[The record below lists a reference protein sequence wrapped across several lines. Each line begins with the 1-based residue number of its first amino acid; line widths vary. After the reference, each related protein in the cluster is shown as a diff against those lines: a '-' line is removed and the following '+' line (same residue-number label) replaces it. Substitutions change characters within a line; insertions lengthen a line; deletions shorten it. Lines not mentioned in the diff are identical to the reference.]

1 MHEQARAQ
9 GQIGQQHGQT
19 IELVP
24 LLIGWINGTGVWV
37 LSALS
42 SSPPQGKFKPGRYHL
57 LVLLYDRY
65 IDNKEMYRDDCVR
78 EGN

>member
-9 GQIGQQHGQT
+9 GQIGFQSGRT
-19 IELVP
+19 IELVRS
-24 LLIGWINGTGVWV
+24 LIGWIDGTGVWV

-42 SSPPQGKFKPGRYHL
+42 SSPPQGKINSPGYPL